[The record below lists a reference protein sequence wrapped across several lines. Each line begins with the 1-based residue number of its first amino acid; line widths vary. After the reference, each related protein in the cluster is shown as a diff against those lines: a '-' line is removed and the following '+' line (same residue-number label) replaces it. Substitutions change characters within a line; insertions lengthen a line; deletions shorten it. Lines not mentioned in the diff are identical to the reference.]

1 MNAREF
7 FSLLRKG
14 LLCLL
19 CLVFLLPLGCSPNG
33 EESSLSSPTPEAT
46 PSPAPSPDGTLS
58 GIVLSY
64 DGSTLTIQ
72 AQDGQEYQLDA
83 SNTQW
88 SGLPN
93 PGEGDAVTV

>member
-46 PSPAPSPDGTLS
+46 PSPAPAPDGTLS

-64 DGSTLTIQ
+64 DGAALVIQ
-72 AQDGQEYQLDA
+72 AQDGREYRLDA
-83 SNTQW
+83 SNTPW

-93 PGEGDAVTV
+93 PGKGMR